1 MGKIHLTKKIFIEG
15 NIECRSGLHIGGSDQ
30 TLSVGGVGNVVLR
43 DPVTSKPY
51 IPGSSLK
58 GKMRALKEKSNGLEP
73 NYPEDKKMIY
83 VPPNNEDKDS
93 AGYKIGVIFG
103 VPAESGIEE
112 QGRLIV
118 RDAPM
123 TDKSAEQL
131 SKLATEMPYTE
142 VKTEVTINRATSEAN
157 PRQMERVPATAL
169 FNMQLVVNIF
179 EGDKE
184 KDILDEIFTALLL
197 VQDDF
202 LGGSGSRG
210 YGKIKFNIKQILY
223 RDKDLYKKLEEKKKY
238 DVNIPDELK

>member
-1 MGKIHLTKKIFIEG
+1 MGKIHLTKKIFIKG

-30 TLSVGGVGNVVLR
+30 TLSIGGVGNVVLR
-43 DPVTSKPY
+43 DPVTNKPY

-73 NYPEDKKMIY
+73 NYPKDKKMIY
-83 VPPNNEDKDS
+83 VPPDNEDKSS

-103 VPAESGIEE
+103 VPAESSIEE

-157 PRQMERVPATAL
+157 PRQVERVPATAL

-179 EGDKE
+179 EGDEE
-184 KDILDEIFTALLL
+184 KDILNEIFTALLL

-210 YGKIKFNIKQILY
+210 YGKIKFNIKQTLY